1 MKAKLSIFLLVAF
14 IINSNNSLH
23 AQTLYS
29 DALEGIDSAQMIA
42 VDDYL
47 YVGTG
52 AGIIYQI
59 DLTDPSPDTAV
70 EINDPTGS
78 FAFAFDHWPNNN
90 SIYFSDFASNFYRA
104 DLDQSFPI
112 ELGLLNTTFPTFAS
126 SIRIYNNT
134 LYYFWFEPRV
144 WAQDLSDP
152 TSSFEL
158 FYISEDPTDD
168 IFGTPAFV
176 GDYMYYV
183 IDSNDATGT
192 NSKLSRLDLSAS
204 PFEEEL
210 VIPDLGGRVLG
221 GYQLDDILY
230 LSIQGPGTDH
240 VLRLDLSSETPV
252 SDVILDFTSPT
263 YSLGITSYNES
274 LYVVTSN
281 GLIYTFEDPIL
292 STLNAEYPKLI
303 ATPNPATDGVRITGI
318 EETTEFN
325 LYSVEGRLL
334 KSGFV
339 DRNELVDL
347 STFTKGVY
355 FIELTQNGNK
365 EVIRIIKQ

>member
-1 MKAKLSIFLLVAF
+1 MKVYFKIFSIILLEFLLL
-14 IINSNNSLH
+14 ITSR
-23 AQTLYS
+23 AQTLYTDVLS
-29 DALEGIDSAQMIA
+29 GVDSAQMIA

-52 AGIIYQI
+52 GGIIYQI
-59 DLTDPSPDTAV
+59 DLTDPSPDSAV

-204 PFEEEL
+204 LFEEEL

-230 LSIQGPGTDH
+230 LSVQGPGTDH

-263 YSLGITSYNES
+263 YSLGITSYNDS

-281 GLIYTFEDPIL
+281 GLIYKFEDPIL
-292 STLNAEYPKLI
+292 NTTDNEYSQVF
-303 ATPNPATDGVRITGI
+303 AVPNP
-318 EETTEFN
+318 TTERVSISGIRGKSVFTI
-325 LYSVEGRLL
+325 YSVDGRLL

-339 DRNELVDL
+339 NVNEYIDLDSFTTGIYFLELV
-347 STFTKGVY
+347 
-355 FIELTQNGNK
+355 QNGNK
-365 EVIRIIKQ
+365 EVIRVIKQ